1 MNNKP
6 KRFMAVA
13 DNHGDM
19 QDDESVKACLE
30 FKKDFKPDIK
40 VHLGDN
46 WDFRNL
52 RRAAGEDEKA
62 SSMEDDWD
70 SGIGFFNKFFEGGG
84 ENHFLLGNHDDR
96 MWQASRAHLGLV
108 RDYGFMGIDRIKT
121 NCRKLKV
128 KMYPYDAALGVYRM
142 GKLKMIHG
150 YHAGTGAARNHANV
164 YGNCI
169 FGHVHTQESAPVA
182 SLEPAEA
189 RSIGCLCKR
198 DMTYANAQTGKL
210 KWANGWAYGFLFE
223 NGTYQLYTTRKING
237 SFHAATEIKTY

>member
-1 MNNKP
+1 MAKP

-19 QDDESVKACLE
+19 QDDESVKAAIA
-30 FKKDFKPDIK
+30 FKKDFNPDIK

-52 RRAAGEDEKA
+52 RRAAGDEEKTGT
-62 SSMEDDWD
+62 MEDDWEYGLKFLND
-70 SGIGFFNKFFEGGG
+70 FFDGGG
-84 ENHFLLGNHDDR
+84 ENHLLLGNHDDR
-96 MWQASRAHLGLV
+96 MWQVARSPLGLY
-108 RDYGFMGIDRIKT
+108 RDYGEKGIQRIRVA
-121 NCRKLKV
+121 CRKLGAKI
-128 KMYPYDAALGVYRM
+128 YPYDSALGVYRM
-142 GKLKMIHG
+142 GKLTMIHG
-150 YHAGTGAARNHANV
+150 YHAGASAPRNHANV

-182 SLEPAEA
+182 SIEPAEA

-198 DMTYANAQTGKL
+198 DMTYINTSTGKL
-210 KWANGWAYGFLFE
+210 KWANGWAYGFLFP

-237 SFHAATEIKTY
+237 HFHAATGIKVY